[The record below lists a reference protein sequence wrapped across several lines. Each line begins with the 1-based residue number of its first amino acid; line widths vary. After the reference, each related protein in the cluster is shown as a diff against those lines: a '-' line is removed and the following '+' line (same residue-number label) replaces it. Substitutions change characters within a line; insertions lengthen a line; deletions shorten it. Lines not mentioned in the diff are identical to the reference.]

1 MFSYNSYAQ
10 VSGTGIFF
18 QAVARDNYSNP
29 AKDRTVFV
37 ESSIIQTTAN
47 GIKVLSE
54 LHKTT
59 TDGTGVFSISVGNGT
74 RIGGTVSSLN
84 NIEWAKGPYLL
95 GLKIAIQPISPVQNW
110 DYTKE
115 LVDLGVS
122 PFGTVPYAL
131 YSGSS
136 GALNDK
142 LSIADTAKMLAIYAK
157 AQTVKNLATEV
168 GAKISSTDTSAML
181 APYRQVVNALVA
193 SNITSL
199 TAASV
204 NAALDSKVN
213 VADSGKAYVT
223 PLSIKKR
230 DSISL
235 ASLELKLNIADSG
248 SKYVTPLQLKGVS
261 FDTASLITKIN
272 KKVSLADST
281 TVFVT
286 PLQLAAKTFDSTA
299 IYTQLALK
307 LNKADTSAL
316 MRKSDTATLSNRI
329 NLKANSEDLTSG
341 LALKIDASQKG
352 SANGVASLDV
362 NSKVPASQIPVV
374 SFQSANV
381 VANESAM
388 LALSTAVIGSIA
400 IRTDVN
406 ENFVLSA
413 SDPSVLS
420 NWVRLAIPTSV
431 TSVNGYAGPTVNLTT
446 ADIAPSANRNYLT
459 NTQAGVLSNTS
470 GTNTGDQTIT
480 LTGDVTGTG
489 TGSFATTVNSVGGVS
504 SSTIASLPTTVNANT
519 SSITAEVTRAT
530 GVESALDTR
539 ILSNTSSITTN
550 SSDITSLTSRVN
562 TATSSITTNTSDIA
576 TINTNLALKA
586 PLASPTFTGT
596 PTAPTPATSDI
607 STKIATPEYVKA
619 SITASNAGLSSI
631 GAISGTSNAKGATI
645 SNSSELIL
653 TPADA
658 ANGGILTSGPQ
669 SIAGYK
675 TFESH
680 INVKGEIRA
689 AGTVSIR
696 NDGSGPTWQGVGIGT
711 GKGGTGLS
719 SPGAAGN
726 ILTSNGIFWTT
737 SAPAAVNAGTLTG
750 TTLASNIISSSLTT
764 LGTITSGTWSGTTI
778 GSNVGGAGTVNG
790 LLKANG
796 SGVVSAA
803 LVGTDFQAPLTTTQ
817 LGVLSNT
824 SGTNTGDQT
833 ITLTGD
839 VTGTGTG
846 SFATTVNSVGGVS
859 SSTIA
864 SLPTSV
870 SANTASITTNI
881 SDIAT
886 LNTSLN
892 DKANLNSPSFTGTPS
907 LPTGTTGITQTT
919 GDNST
924 KLATTAFV
932 TASITASSAGLSTIG
947 AISGTSNAKGA
958 TISGTTELIL
968 TPADALNGGVIT
980 TGTQTFAGAKTFSN
994 TATFNTDISVNG
1006 LTIGRSIGTN
1016 NDLNIAFGTNALQ
1029 SVTTSNQSIGI
1040 GYNALQKLTS
1050 GYGNTSLGSGA
1061 LPSITTGAYNVGIG
1075 MSSMYASLTPNYN
1088 VGVGNESL
1096 YGSNGNY
1103 NIGIGY
1109 KAVKMSSTVASN
1121 TGRNNIGVGYQTLFT
1136 LTSGINNTV
1145 IGNNAGNGLTSGSY
1159 NTIIG
1164 AQSGT
1169 IGANLNNNIILSD
1182 GLGTVRAQHDG
1193 TTGWTLGTIVSGT
1206 WSGTTIGS
1214 NVGGAGTINGL
1225 LKANG
1230 SGVVSAAVAGTD
1242 YQVPLTTT
1250 QAGVLSN
1257 TSGTNTG
1264 DQTISLTGDVT
1275 GVGTGTFTTTLTNS
1289 GVVAGSYGSIT
1300 SIPTF
1305 TVDAKGRLTSAGT
1318 ITSTAVPYSGATQA
1332 VNLGAYDLTV
1342 NGLTVG
1348 TGVNGGAVSNTNT
1361 ALGTSALAGNNSGS
1375 GANTAIGS
1383 YALKTNTTGSNNTG
1397 LGYYALQALTT
1408 ATDNTALGA
1417 YALRAG
1423 STGYFN
1429 TSIGSKSM
1437 FSMTTGGGNTGVGV
1451 NALYNITTAGN
1462 NTAMGFLSLNNL
1474 TTGDK
1479 NIALGYKSG
1488 SGVTSGTSNIMIGAN
1503 TGSYS
1508 MTTGSYNTIIGTDI
1522 TGLPSTLSNNIILA
1536 DGAGNIRA
1544 QHNGTSG
1551 WTLGTITSGTWS
1563 GTAISVANGGT
1574 GATTASGARTNLG
1587 LGSLAEKSTIANAD
1601 VDASAAIAFSKLNI
1615 SKTDITGLGVQE
1627 NLTAGS
1633 GISINAGTIS
1643 ATGLTTSNLAS
1654 NAAIVNSQLANSTT
1668 TLGTTTMTLGG
1679 TVTSVVGLTS
1689 VSANTIIGT
1698 LSGTANSATNLAG
1711 GSVGALPYQSSTG
1724 ITNLL
1729 TAGTDGQVL
1738 TMSSGVPAWLTA
1750 ASSGGGISSIGAI
1763 SATSNAKGAT
1773 ISGTTELILTPADA
1787 NNGGIMTTQAQTFVG
1802 VKTFSPTVTATANLQ
1817 ILSGLDINPTF
1828 NNSTFTGVGNYGLR
1842 VQGVGIGRGG
1852 GNQLENTAVGN
1863 SALYNNSAG
1872 VKNTAVGVDALKVN
1886 NSGHNNTALGYQAAS
1901 GLGSTS
1907 GVTAI
1912 GSSVLVVNQGSDNT
1926 AIGAFALTRNT
1937 TGINNT
1943 VVGSSALSF
1952 NRTGN
1957 NNVVMGHQAL
1967 LASVLNSSDDNT
1979 AIGFK
1984 SMYNNTTG
1992 GQNSVLG
1999 YQTLFNNATGT
2010 NNVALGYTAGQYFGA
2025 GTSALTNSSQ
2035 SIFVGSNVRA
2045 GTNSSTNEVV
2055 IGYGAIGNGSNTVTI
2070 GNSST
2075 TANYFNG
2082 SINATGNV
2090 NGGTLGVTGVT
2101 TLIGAATISNT
2112 TVSSSTTTGALI
2124 VRGGVGVAG
2133 NLTVGG
2139 TIEID
2144 GGSPGAGKVLT
2155 SDANGLATWV
2165 APSGVSSI
2173 GVISGTATSTG
2184 ATITSGVLNLTPAD
2198 ATNGGILTTGAQTIG
2213 GAKTFSNTATFNSD
2227 ITVNGLT
2234 VGRGNTSVSSNT
2246 AIGSFALNTNTS
2258 GSNNTGVGYAALSS
2272 NLTGSNNTAV
2282 GSNAL
2287 QANNS
2292 SSSQNSA
2299 FGSSAL
2305 YFNTGGTNNTAI
2317 GFSSMFRNTT
2327 GSNNAAFGGYSLFN
2341 ATGSNNSAFGYYSL
2355 ISQNSASSTGSD
2367 NTGFGFSSG
2376 ERMTSGNKNLFLGSY
2391 AGSNISTSSNNIL
2404 IGYNAGTI
2412 FGSGSG
2418 NNTTGQN
2425 SVLIGYD
2432 VRPLANADNNEIV
2445 ISGYNGTAGTVGLGS
2460 NSTLIGSTTTQQSL
2474 IYGALSVTPNVA
2486 AANMT
2491 GTSSTIAAQNAT
2503 SATFGGGNLN
2513 LTAGNASTTGLG
2525 GNIVLSPGTSTTA
2538 ANNGIVKINGQVQI
2552 TGGTPAAGKVL
2563 TSDANGLATWVAPSG
2578 VSSIG
2583 VISGTATSTGATI
2596 TSGVLNLTPADATN
2610 GGILTTGTQTF
2621 AGAKTFSNT
2630 ATFNSDIS
2638 VAGNIT
2644 SGVWSG
2650 TAISITK
2657 GGTGLTSAGTNGQ
2670 VLSSDGTNIVWANAG
2685 SGVNTLTYTTASSY
2699 ANGGTIS
2706 GTTLTL
2712 TAADAT
2718 NPGLVSVDAQT
2729 IVGAK
2734 TFSNTATFNSDI
2746 SISGNITS
2754 GVWSGT
2760 AITVAKGGTGL
2771 TSAGSNGN
2779 ILTSDGT
2786 SWVSSTLS
2794 TTYTSTASTNGGT
2807 FSGTTLTLT
2816 AADATK
2822 PGLLTASSQIIGGAK
2837 TFTNTATFITDI
2849 TVNNMIIGKGN
2860 NNLAANTVL
2869 GNKAG
2874 YSISIGGNYN
2884 SLFGYNAGYLVTS
2897 GARNVALGY
2906 NALYGNSNGV
2916 SGNSNVALG
2925 FNSLQGNSS
2934 GSGNLAM
2941 GENALYTNEDGGYNV
2956 GLGHASLY
2964 ANTSGSYNIALG
2976 YYALVSNTT
2985 ADNNIAIGQ
2994 NALSQ
2999 SVTGAS
3005 NIGIG
3010 TRALGFTAASNNIA
3024 LGYNAAYY
3032 YNSGSAGNY
3041 ANSIANNI
3049 FIGHDVRPLTATDQ
3063 NEIVIGN
3070 SPGALGT
3077 GSNGQIGLGTNS
3089 TLIGNSLTQQSKIYG
3104 ALTIV
3109 APSALANL
3117 NGHSSSIVA
3126 QNAITSGYNGG
3137 VLNLIAG
3144 NGVGS
3149 GNGGDV
3155 NITPGTTSGSGA
3167 AGKLVVSSEML
3178 LNGIS
3183 AGKGKGTGTNN
3194 AVFGLTAFNNNT
3206 TGMYNSS
3213 FGTSALNNNT
3223 TGAYNTAMG
3232 SFGIAGLSGSSN
3244 YNTSLGYQSGL
3255 YIADGST
3262 LLSSSNQS
3270 VFIGAGTKAKQANA
3284 SNEIVIGYNTV
3295 GNGSNTTTIGN
3306 ASTTSTYIPSS
3317 LYVGGATTGSTLTV
3331 GKSDGTIAGS
3341 IMVNPETTGNE
3352 GGQINF
3358 KRSLNGSSNDWFID
3372 QYGGEIITESSSINR
3387 GGPRL
3392 RFLPSK
3398 ADGEKYGF
3406 AINEYGNVGIG
3417 VIPRA
3422 PAPIVGGDE
3431 SKLDVGGNATFYGKL
3446 NSSVGAATNVGI
3458 ETDGMIRAWG
3468 KIETQASF
3476 TSGSF
3481 STTSDKRLKANIINL
3496 ANAMDTL
3503 NMLRPVRYDKRYRV
3517 SDSAYQIKEFGF
3529 IAQELE
3535 KVLPQ
3540 LVEKGTDKDQ
3550 ILSVNY
3556 ISIIPLLTKAM
3567 QEQDAVIKDAQ
3578 KENKQLKI
3586 QLDEQNK
3593 RLEQIE
3599 KLLQQLIKSNN

>member
-1 MFSYNSYAQ
+1 MYKKLTIALSLGISFLMFSYNSYAQ

-95 GLKIAIQPISPVQNW
+95 GLKIAIQPVSPVQNW

-115 LVDLGVS
+115 LVDLGAS

-142 LSIADTAKMLAIYAK
+142 LSIADTAKMLSIYAK
-157 AQTVKNLATEV
+157 TQLVNSKLSA
-168 GAKISSTDTSAML
+168 TDTAIML
-181 APYRQVVNALVA
+181 APYAKMVSALVA

-213 VADSGKAYVT
+213 V
-223 PLSIKKR
+223 
-230 DSISL
+230 
-235 ASLELKLNIADSG
+235 ADSG

-307 LNKADTSAL
+307 LNKSDTSAL
-316 MRKSDTATLSNRI
+316 LRKSDTATLSNRI
-329 NLKANSEDLTSG
+329 NLKSNIEDLTSG
-341 LALKIDASQKG
+341 LALKLDASQKG
-352 SANGVASLDV
+352 VANGVASLDI

-413 SDPSVLS
+413 SNPSVLS

-431 TSVNGYAGPTVNLTT
+431 TSVNGYAGPTVSLTT

-470 GTNTGDQTIT
+470 GTNTGDQTII

-489 TGSFATTVNSVGGVS
+489 TGIFATTVNSVGGVS

-519 SSITAEVTRAT
+519 SSITAEVIRAT

-550 SSDITSLTSRVN
+550 SSDITSLTSIVN
-562 TATSSITTNTSDIA
+562 TATSSITTNTSDIS

-607 STKIATPEYVKA
+607 STKIATTEYVKA

-689 AGTVSIR
+689 AGTVAIR

-803 LVGTDFQAPLTTTQ
+803 VMGTDFQAPLTTTQ

-846 SFATTVNSVGGVS
+846 SFATTVNSIGGVS

-1061 LPSITTGAYNVGIG
+1061 LPSITTGAYNIGIG

-1230 SGVVSAAVAGTD
+1230 SGVVSAAVVGTD
-1242 YQVPLTTT
+1242 FQAPLTTT
-1250 QAGVLSN
+1250 QVGVLSN

-1264 DQTISLTGDVT
+1264 DQTITLTGDVT
-1275 GVGTGTFTTTLTNS
+1275 GVGTGTFTTTLTYS
-1289 GVVAGSYGSIT
+1289 GVTAGSYGSST
-1300 SIPTF
+1300 AIPTF
-1305 TVDAKGRLTSAGT
+1305 TVDEKGRLTSAGT
-1318 ITSTAVPYSGATQA
+1318 ITSTAVPYTGATQA

-1361 ALGTSALAGNNSGS
+1361 ALGASALVGNNSGS
-1375 GANTAIGS
+1375 GANTAIGAN
-1383 YALKTNTTGSNNTG
+1383 ALKANTTGYNNTG
-1397 LGYYALQALTT
+1397 IGFNTLQALTT
-1408 ATDNTALGA
+1408 AADNTALGA

-1429 TSIGSKSM
+1429 TSVGSKSM
-1437 FSMTTGGGNTGVGV
+1437 FSVTTGAGNTGVGV
-1451 NALYNITTAGN
+1451 NALYNITSAGN

-1474 TTGDK
+1474 TSGDK

-1503 TGSYS
+1503 TGSFS

-1536 DGAGNIRA
+1536 DGQGNIRA
-1544 QHNGTSG
+1544 QHNGTTG
-1551 WTLGTITSGTWS
+1551 WALGTIISGTWS
-1563 GTAISVANGGT
+1563 GTSIAVANGGT

-1587 LGSLAEKSTIANAD
+1587 LGSIATKSAIADAD

-1615 SKTDITGLGVQE
+1615 SKADITGLGVQE

-1654 NAAIVNSQLANSTT
+1654 NAAIANSQLANSTT

-1689 VSANTIIGT
+1689 LA
-1698 LSGTANSATNLAG
+1698 ATNLT
-1711 GSVGALPYQSSTG
+1711 GALTGNASTASALATGRTISTTGDVTYISGSFDGTADVTGVATLAASGVSSGTYGSSTAIPVLTVDTKG
-1724 ITNLL
+1724 RITSASSTSITAGVSTL
-1729 TAGTDGQVL
+1729 TAIAG
-1738 TMSSGVPAWLTA
+1738 
-1750 ASSGGGISSIGAI
+1750 
-1763 SATSNAKGAT
+1763 TSNANGAT
-1773 ISGTTELILTPADA
+1773 ISGT
-1787 NNGGIMTTQAQTFVG
+1787 
-1802 VKTFSPTVTATANLQ
+1802 
-1817 ILSGLDINPTF
+1817 
-1828 NNSTFTGVGNYGLR
+1828 
-1842 VQGVGIGRGG
+1842 
-1852 GNQLENTAVGN
+1852 
-1863 SALYNNSAG
+1863 
-1872 VKNTAVGVDALKVN
+1872 
-1886 NSGHNNTALGYQAAS
+1886 
-1901 GLGSTS
+1901 
-1907 GVTAI
+1907 
-1912 GSSVLVVNQGSDNT
+1912 
-1926 AIGAFALTRNT
+1926 ALT
-1937 TGINNT
+1937 
-1943 VVGSSALSF
+1943 
-1952 NRTGN
+1952 
-1957 NNVVMGHQAL
+1957 
-1967 LASVLNSSDDNT
+1967 
-1979 AIGFK
+1979 
-1984 SMYNNTTG
+1984 
-1992 GQNSVLG
+1992 
-1999 YQTLFNNATGT
+1999 
-2010 NNVALGYTAGQYFGA
+2010 
-2025 GTSALTNSSQ
+2025 
-2035 SIFVGSNVRA
+2035 
-2045 GTNSSTNEVV
+2045 
-2055 IGYGAIGNGSNTVTI
+2055 
-2070 GNSST
+2070 
-2075 TANYFNG
+2075 
-2082 SINATGNV
+2082 
-2090 NGGTLGVTGVT
+2090 
-2101 TLIGAATISNT
+2101 
-2112 TVSSSTTTGALI
+2112 
-2124 VRGGVGVAG
+2124 
-2133 NLTVGG
+2133 
-2139 TIEID
+2139 
-2144 GGSPGAGKVLT
+2144 
-2155 SDANGLATWV
+2155 
-2165 APSGVSSI
+2165 
-2173 GVISGTATSTG
+2173 
-2184 ATITSGVLNLTPAD
+2184 LTPAD
-2198 ATNGGILTTGAQTIG
+2198 ATNGGI
-2213 GAKTFSNTATFNSD
+2213 
-2227 ITVNGLT
+2227 V
-2234 VGRGNTSVSSNT
+2234 
-2246 AIGSFALNTNTS
+2246 TS
-2258 GSNNTGVGYAALSS
+2258 G
-2272 NLTGSNNTAV
+2272 
-2282 GSNAL
+2282 
-2287 QANNS
+2287 
-2292 SSSQNSA
+2292 
-2299 FGSSAL
+2299 
-2305 YFNTGGTNNTAI
+2305 
-2317 GFSSMFRNTT
+2317 M
-2327 GSNNAAFGGYSLFN
+2327 
-2341 ATGSNNSAFGYYSL
+2341 
-2355 ISQNSASSTGSD
+2355 
-2367 NTGFGFSSG
+2367 
-2376 ERMTSGNKNLFLGSY
+2376 
-2391 AGSNISTSSNNIL
+2391 
-2404 IGYNAGTI
+2404 
-2412 FGSGSG
+2412 
-2418 NNTTGQN
+2418 
-2425 SVLIGYD
+2425 
-2432 VRPLANADNNEIV
+2432 
-2445 ISGYNGTAGTVGLGS
+2445 
-2460 NSTLIGSTTTQQSL
+2460 
-2474 IYGALSVTPNVA
+2474 
-2486 AANMT
+2486 
-2491 GTSSTIAAQNAT
+2491 
-2503 SATFGGGNLN
+2503 
-2513 LTAGNASTTGLG
+2513 
-2525 GNIVLSPGTSTTA
+2525 
-2538 ANNGIVKINGQVQI
+2538 
-2552 TGGTPAAGKVL
+2552 
-2563 TSDANGLATWVAPSG
+2563 
-2578 VSSIG
+2578 
-2583 VISGTATSTGATI
+2583 
-2596 TSGVLNLTPADATN
+2596 
-2610 GGILTTGTQTF
+2610 QTF
-2621 AGAKTFSNT
+2621 AGAKTFSNDITAPNFLGNATT
-2630 ATFNSDIS
+2630 ATT
-2638 VAGNIT
+2638 AGNITATSNTTLTSLANLTTVGTIT
-2644 SGVWSG
+2644 SGVWSA
-2650 TAISITK
+2650 TAIGVSK
-2657 GGTGLTSAGTNGQ
+2657 GGTGLTSPGAAGN
-2670 VLSSDGTNIVWANAG
+2670 VLTSDGTNWVSSAGG
-2685 SGVNTLTYTTASSY
+2685 SGVNTLTYTTSSSF

-2718 NPGLVSVDAQT
+2718 NPGLVSLGAQT
-2729 IVGAK
+2729 FVGAK
-2734 TFSNTATFNSDI
+2734 TFSNTTTFNSDI
-2746 SISGNITS
+2746 
-2754 GVWSGT
+2754 
-2760 AITVAKGGTGL
+2760 TVNGL
-2771 TSAGSNGN
+2771 TVGKGAKNVASNTVIGISALKSTNAGSEIVAIGN
-2779 ILTSDGT
+2779 NSLQAG
-2786 SWVSSTLS
+2786 
-2794 TTYTSTASTNGGT
+2794 NN
-2807 FSGTTLTLT
+2807 SGSNLT
-2816 AADATK
+2816 AVGSYSGYFNSTGSD
-2822 PGLLTASSQIIGGAK
+2822 
-2837 TFTNTATFITDI
+2837 
-2849 TVNNMIIGKGN
+2849 NNFFGY
-2860 NNLAANTVL
+2860 
-2869 GNKAG
+2869 KAG
-2874 YSISIGGNYN
+2874 YNNTTGFRNTIIG
-2884 SLFGYNAGYLVTS
+2884 SKAAGYGTITGS
-2897 GARNVALGY
+2897 SNQALGY
-2906 NALYGNSNGV
+2906 S
-2916 SGNSNVALG
+2916 
-2925 FNSLQGNSS
+2925 SLN
-2934 GSGNLAM
+2934 NL
-2941 GENALYTNEDGGYNV
+2941 TSGYNNTAIGDSALFSTTAGYNNV
-2956 GLGHASLY
+2956 GIGHKALID
-2964 ANTSGSYNIALG
+2964 NTSGDDNIALG
-2976 YYALVSNTT
+2976 IYALNSNTT
-2985 ADNNIAIGQ
+2985 GNQNIGIGAGAVYTNNSGINNVGIGYEALLFNGNYSNNIAIGK
-2994 NALSQ
+2994 
-2999 SVTGAS
+2999 GAGKYYAS
-3005 NIGIG
+3005 FNQ
-3010 TRALGFTAASNNIA
+3010 AARN
-3024 LGYNAAYY
+3024 L
-3032 YNSGSAGNY
+3032 
-3041 ANSIANNI
+3041 ANNI
-3049 FIGHDVRPLTATDQ
+3049 FIGVDAWPLDGSDV
-3063 NEIVIGN
+3063 NSIVIGN
-3070 SPGALGT
+3070 STATNAGAVGW
-3077 GSNGQIGLGTNS
+3077 GSYS
-3089 TLIGNSLTQQSKIYG
+3089 TSIGNTLTLKSRIYG
-3104 ALTIV
+3104 ALTV
-3109 APSALANL
+3109 LPNTATGAGN
-3117 NGHSSSIVA
+3117 SSTIAA
-3126 QNAITSGYNGG
+3126 QNAGG
-3137 VLNLIAG
+3137 TNTAGGALNLTAG
-3144 NGVGS
+3144 NAGTTGQG
-3149 GNGGDV
+3149 GNIV
-3155 NITPGTTSGSGA
+3155 LTPGTSTTA
-3167 AGKLVVSSEML
+3167 ANAGKVIVSADMMV
-3178 LNGIS
+3178 NGIT
-3183 AGKGKGTGTNN
+3183 AGRGKGNSANNTIFGKDAFGNNTLGTNN
-3194 AVFGLTAFNNNT
+3194 VAFGTTSLYQNT
-3206 TGMYNSS
+3206 TGNQNTAIGSFALNSISGGYHNNTAIGANAIQNMMVGGDNVALGNNAAGVAADGTTLVTNSS
-3213 FGTSALNNNT
+3213 QG
-3223 TGAYNTAMG
+3223 
-3232 SFGIAGLSGSSN
+3232 
-3244 YNTSLGYQSGL
+3244 
-3255 YIADGST
+3255 
-3262 LLSSSNQS
+3262 
-3270 VFIGAGTKAKQANA
+3270 VFIGSASKPGASSS
-3284 SNEIVIGYNTV
+3284 SNEIVIGYNAK
-3295 GNGSNTTTIGN
+3295 GQGDNTTTIGN
-3306 ASTTSTYIPSS
+3306 SLTTQTYIPSGLTMGNS
-3317 LYVGGATTGSTLTV
+3317 LGSIDATLTLHPNSTSAQGGA
-3331 GKSDGTIAGS
+3331 
-3341 IMVNPETTGNE
+3341 E
-3352 GGQINF
+3352 GGQLNF
-3358 KRSLNGSSNDWFID
+3358 KKSVSTSTYDWFID
-3372 QYGGEIITESSSINR
+3372 QYADANGA
-3387 GGPRL
+3387 RL
-3392 RFLPSK
+3392 RFLPGRSSPESYGM
-3398 ADGEKYGF
+3398 AISEDGYVGMGS
-3406 AINEYGNVGIG
+3406 IPTSSYRLNVSG
-3417 VIPRA
+3417 
-3422 PAPIVGGDE
+3422 
-3431 SKLDVGGNATFYGKL
+3431 T
-3446 NSSVGAATNVGI
+3446 VGATGYV
-3458 ETDGMIRAWG
+3458 
-3468 KIETQASF
+3468 
-3476 TSGSF
+3476 
-3481 STTSDKRLKANIINL
+3481 TTSDRRLKTNISSLNS
-3496 ANAMDTL
+3496 AMKTL
-3503 NMLRPVRYDKRYRV
+3503 NLLIPVSYDKKV
-3517 SDSAYQIKEFGF
+3517 SIADSLYEKHEFGF
-3529 IAQELE
+3529 VAQELQ

-3540 LVEKGTDKDQ
+3540 LVTEGKDKDHL
-3550 ILSVNY
+3550 LSMDY